1 MLSTHGYFDPVPE
14 LGKVDTGGQVLY
26 VLNIARSLA
35 KQGVEVDIYTRWFDP
50 SKNQIETVPSSPGV
64 RIIRIPAGGWDF
76 VPKEHIYD
84 LLPELSH
91 NMIQFILDNDLDYD
105 LFHGHYVDAGIV
117 ALDVADYFTKPVVF
131 TSHSLG
137 AWKKQMV
144 DGDPHKMDE
153 IFNFGQRIKEEK
165 RIFDSVS
172 GITVTSQGEIRKIK
186 QLYDSRPI
194 RYVNIPPGV
203 DIHKFSPL
211 NTGEK
216 EIELDLPD
224 KYILMLSRTSKA
236 KGHDLLLKAYI
247 KVLEKYDDIQLIL
260 SLDLE
265 CQDQEGMEVIAE
277 IKSIV
282 SENNLKNN
290 IMLLGCVPSDLLPVF
305 YRNAE
310 LFVCSAR
317 FEPFGMAVLEAMAC
331 QIPVVVSQYAGIQE
345 NLVDR
350 EDILKADPN
359 NTSELARTIIQILND
374 QMLAHKLAEKGRK
387 TVLEN
392 FSWDAMA
399 KKLLNFYEQNIH

>member
-1 MLSTHGYFDPVPE
+1 
-14 LGKVDTGGQVLY
+14 
-26 VLNIARSLA
+26 
-35 KQGVEVDIYTRWFDP
+35 
-50 SKNQIETVPSSPGV
+50 
-64 RIIRIPAGGWDF
+64 
-76 VPKEHIYD
+76 
-84 LLPELSH
+84 
-91 NMIQFILDNDLDYD
+91 
-105 LFHGHYVDAGIV
+105 
-117 ALDVADYFTKPVVF
+117 
-131 TSHSLG
+131 
-137 AWKKQMV
+137 
-144 DGDPHKMDE
+144 
-153 IFNFGQRIKEEK
+153 
-165 RIFDSVS
+165 
-172 GITVTSQGEIRKIK
+172 
-186 QLYDSRPI
+186 
-194 RYVNIPPGV
+194 
-203 DIHKFSPL
+203 
-211 NTGEK
+211 
-216 EIELDLPD
+216 
-224 KYILMLSRTSKA
+224 MLSRTSKA

-247 KVLEKYDDIQLIL
+247 KVLEKYDDVQLIL

-277 IKSIV
+277 IKSLM
-282 SENNLKNN
+282 SENNLKNK

-345 NLVDR
+345 NLVDG